1 MSDKLLDLI
10 KVLKPNVKEKT
21 IKMYVSNIKKLYKMM
36 NDGDDKFES
45 LSFLNDIKKVG
56 DTLDG
61 LHFTT
66 RRNYFNAIIVSLQSS
81 DGNEEILAD
90 YIELRDHLNQLY
102 DENQASGIISV
113 KQADNLIDIEEIY
126 KMLKDMAEE
135 IKEKKIK
142 KKEDLEQKDHLLIM
156 TYFMINLYVRYP
168 FRNDVSGMLS
178 ITKRL
183 FNKITDVEKKDKNFL
198 VIEKNKFYF
207 VMNEYKTSKR
217 YKEKIIDI
225 EDEEFKKLI
234 RMYIRINGMGILFKS
249 STGATLTRNGVSQL
263 LLKTFKKR
271 LGKNI
276 SSTMIRKIYLQK
288 HVDLKEGIEELK
300 KDNYIMA
307 HSMETALKV
316 YIKKPIEKVVSS

>member
-21 IKMYVSNIKKLYKMM
+21 IKMYVSNIKKLFKMM

-102 DENQASGIISV
+102 DENQASGIISL

>member
-1 MSDKLLDLI
+1 
-10 KVLKPNVKEKT
+10 
-21 IKMYVSNIKKLYKMM
+21 
-36 NDGDDKFES
+36 
-45 LSFLNDIKKVG
+45 LNDIKKVG

-102 DENQASGIISV
+102 DENQASGIISL

-288 HVDLKEGIEELK
+288 HVDLKDGIEELK